1 MKINQTNINNQII
14 KLFKLLSS
22 IPILTTF
29 VLEIEILLFFIIR
42 SFSKNLLYAIIL
54 FFLFHYILLHY
65 GIECFLFLIQFPI
78 IGKSSFYSNGC
89 TKANEIIISLS
100 NFIDICE
107 KLVEN
112 EAISLSQEYSNL
124 LDIYEGINMLIYVYY
139 EMKKKYG
146 LSKNQKKLY
155 ELLVIWRKHFKR
167 YKIMQYFKEN
177 KRYKEDHIN
186 ISFNKRLI
194 QLIMDSNFIIKI
206 AEDFISDNYHLLSFK
221 KIYNY
226 LFNDTFCSMNLYKIL
241 FNLKFR
247 EKSNQF
253 ITNDKK
259 IIDFTI
265 IDSKKLIKEI
275 TNSIPFKINN
285 KKKDEK
291 NFLINNISKIEN
303 LNEEEN
309 IINSLKNISILSN
322 NKSINHKRNLI
333 IFSNPNSMIYE
344 FFTPE
349 KYFFYYEG
357 GCDILF
363 WNYRG
368 YGLSEG
374 HCTFANNKKDILEL
388 FDEIK
393 KMNKWE
399 KFGVHGYSIGGIS
412 ATHLA
417 KNRNID
423 LLISDRNFSSVSK
436 IAESYPFGGI
446 MKYLC
451 KFFLLDKVNNEQNY
465 LFTKNIKCCKIILCD
480 PCDEVV
486 VNNGSVKS
494 SISKYI
500 IKNCIKNNKNENI
513 LEFIFERKEKN
524 NFINSLL
531 NIMNFL
537 DDNCLTKENIFIKY
551 LNNFFDCFIYGSEDL
566 INFRNYSNY
575 RLKILNIHNF
585 FNNFFVWGTKNYDE
599 KEKKDFY
606 FTTNNNL
613 FYLDKAINILNLML
627 NMENHI
633 STLIQKNNNNILND
647 IEIIKN
653 GMIKIKNGIK
663 IMNISKDIVKG
674 FLIRLNCGHNTIFS
688 GKEEN
693 IVVEILENINFLK

>member
-1 MKINQTNINNQII
+1 MKINQTNKKNQII
-14 KLFKLLSS
+14 ELFKLFSS
-22 IPILTTF
+22 IPLLSTII
-29 VLEIEILLFFIIR
+29 LEIEILLFLIIK
-42 SFSKNLLYAIIL
+42 SFSKNLILTIIL
-54 FFLFHYILLHY
+54 IFLFHYILLHY
-65 GIECFLFLIQFPI
+65 NIEHFLFLIQFPI
-78 IGKSSFYSNGC
+78 LGKSSLYSNGC
-89 TKANEIIISLS
+89 SKANVLIISLS
-100 NFIDICE
+100 TFIDICE
-107 KLVEN
+107 KIVDN
-112 EAISLSQEYSNL
+112 EAISLSEEYSNIL
-124 LDIYEGINMLIYVYY
+124 VIYERINMLIYIYY

-155 ELLVIWRKHFKR
+155 ELLVIWRKHFKK
-167 YKIMQYFKEN
+167 YKIIQYFKEN
-177 KRYKEDHIN
+177 KRYKEDHTN
-186 ISFNKRLI
+186 IMLNKRLI
-194 QLIMDSNFIIKI
+194 HLIMDSNFIIKI
-206 AEDFISDNYHLLSFK
+206 AEDFVSDNYHFLFFK

-226 LFNDTFCSMNLYKIL
+226 FFNDTFCSINLFKTI
-241 FNLKFR
+241 FNLKFK
-247 EKSNQF
+247 EKSNKF
-253 ITNDKK
+253 ITSDNK

-275 TNSIPFKINN
+275 SNSIPFKMNN
-285 KKKDEK
+285 KNKKENECLGD
-291 NFLINNISKIEN
+291 NLSKIEDENNSTTN
-303 LNEEEN
+303 LSN
-309 IINSLKNISILSN
+309 LSN
-322 NKSINHKRNLI
+322 NHNINKKRNLI

-374 HCTFANNKKDILEL
+374 HSTFDNNQKDILEL
-388 FDEIK
+388 FDELK

-412 ATHLA
+412 ATYLA

-423 LLISDRNFSSVSK
+423 LLISDRNFSSVSG
-436 IAESYPFGGI
+436 IAESYPFGEI
-446 MKYLC
+446 MKYCC
-451 KFFLLDKVNNEQNY
+451 KFFLLDRVSNEQNY

-500 IKNCIKNNKNENI
+500 INNCITDNKYENI
-513 LEFIFERKEKN
+513 LEFILKKEKN

-537 DDNCLTKENIFIKY
+537 DNNCHLKENVFIQY

-566 INFRNYSNY
+566 INFRNYSNK
-575 RLKILNIHNF
+575 RLKILIIHNF
-585 FNNFFVWGTKNYDE
+585 FNNFIIWGTKNNDE
-599 KEKKDFY
+599 KEKNVY
-606 FTTNNNL
+606 FNTNNNI
-613 FYLDKAINILNLML
+613 FYLDKAINILNLMA
-627 NMENHI
+627 NMENHLLKLTQNNSNNSI
-633 STLIQKNNNNILND
+633 LID
-647 IEIIKN
+647 VEIIKN
-653 GMIKIKNGIK
+653 GIIKIKNEIK
-663 IMNISKDIVKG
+663 KISFSKNIRKG

-693 IVVEILENINFLK
+693 TVIEILENNNFLK